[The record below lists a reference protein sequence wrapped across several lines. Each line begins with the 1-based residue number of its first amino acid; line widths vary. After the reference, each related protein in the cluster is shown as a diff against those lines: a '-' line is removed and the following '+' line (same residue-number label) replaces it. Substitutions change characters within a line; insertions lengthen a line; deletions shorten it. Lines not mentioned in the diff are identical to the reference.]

1 MEWIVYILCAVIAF
15 TCCVLLLRGYRKS
28 KARLLLWSGLC
39 FAMFTL
45 DNVILFIDKVII
57 PSIALSPWQTPIPL
71 IGVIFLLYGL
81 VWEAK

>member
-1 MEWIVYILCAVIAF
+1 MAWIIYILCAIIAF
-15 TCCVLLLRGYRKS
+15 ICCALLLRGYWKS

-45 DNVILFIDKVII
+45 DNIILFLDKVVI
-57 PSIALSPWQTPIPL
+57 PSIALSPWQAPVPL
-71 IGVIFLLYGL
+71 IGIILILYGL